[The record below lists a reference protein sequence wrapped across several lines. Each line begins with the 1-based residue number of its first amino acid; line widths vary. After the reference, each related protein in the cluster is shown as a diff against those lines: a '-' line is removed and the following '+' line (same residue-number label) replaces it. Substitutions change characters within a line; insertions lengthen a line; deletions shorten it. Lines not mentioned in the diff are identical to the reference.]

1 MSGKWLIFME
11 NRDLQILK
19 KILKKTPLNEEAK
32 ERRAYIRSHKFSVEV
47 DQATQRCKLNVT
59 EKDCK

>member
-1 MSGKWLIFME
+1 MNYVYPTDNPYSTT
-11 NRDLQILK
+11 K
-19 KILKKTPLNEEAK
+19 KTLKKTPLNAEAK
-32 ERRAYIRSHKFSVEV
+32 QRRAYIRSHKFSVEV